1 MEPNEQNIHTS
12 PTDSYSNDSSNITS
26 SGNKVPFHV
35 VHHYLVSRDHKKTL
49 PRGRQIRRIDIER
62 VVSRSLAR
70 FHEASYSDRYNACI
84 SRLLHFILPQR
95 FHKEVQTSTRNV
107 CLCAQIAGIQI
118 LQRRRGPVRLDDGQD
133 EVKTHGRA
141 PYILSDSELSSLY
154 IQNFSTCWWIHN
166 AKLSRE
172 EI

>member
-1 MEPNEQNIHTS
+1 MEANDQNIQIS

-26 SGNKVPFHV
+26 SENKVPFHV
-35 VHHYLVSRDHKKTL
+35 VHRYLVSRDHKKTL

-70 FHEASYSDRYNACI
+70 FHEASYSDRYNSRI

-133 EVKTHGRA
+133 EVKAHGRTS
-141 PYILSDSELSSLY
+141 YILSNCELSPLY
-154 IQNFSTCWWIHN
+154 IQNHN
-166 AKLSRE
+166 TFR
-172 EI
+172 